1 MNINVDALP
10 ELDSMVGIHGSSKQQ
25 EVGGPI
31 CLGIII
37 GVAIYIAE

>member
-1 MNINVDALP
+1 MSIQPNLVIPRLQTKVGLRGNVTR
-10 ELDSMVGIHGSSKQQ
+10 Q

-37 GVAIYIAE
+37 GIFIS